1 MKVCWRKCRAV
12 VLFVERTEDLGYMK
26 IILPVAGK
34 GERMRP
40 YTNNLS
46 KCLLPVGGKTI
57 FDWIVEATRPLTP
70 TETIFITGYKAE
82 VMDRYL
88 ADKPEWGKTR
98 TVLQSDPQGLGQ
110 AISLA
115 LPYVNDDEPLLIIL
129 GDTLFDADLGRLA
142 GESENMLYTYKVQ
155 DPRRFGVAVSD
166 ESGRIL
172 RLVEK
177 PLEFVSDEAI
187 VGIYYIKD
195 VKALR
200 TALKY
205 LMDHDVRSKDEFQLT
220 DALQMMIEQDCKFR
234 TAPVHEWLDCGLP
247 ETVVQTNSWLLQ
259 NKYEL
264 NNISRIVVDQR
275 NSINNVKLIPPCIIG
290 ENVTLENCTIGP
302 NVTIGDNCVLKN
314 VNIENSMVWNDGCVE
329 NRTIQNRIVA
339 NG

>member
-1 MKVCWRKCRAV
+1 
-12 VLFVERTEDLGYMK
+12 MK

-40 YTNNLS
+40 YTNNLP

-57 FDWIVEATRPLTP
+57 IDWIVDDTRPLAP

-88 ADKPEWGKTR
+88 AGKPEWGKAR

-115 LPYVNDDEPLLIIL
+115 LPYANDDEPLLIIL

-142 GESENMLYTYKVQ
+142 GESENILYTYKVQ
-155 DPRRFGVAVSD
+155 DPRRFGVAVTG
-166 ESGRIL
+166 ENGRID

-177 PLEFVSDEAI
+177 PQEFVSDEAI

-200 TALKY
+200 AALKH
-205 LMDHDVRSKDEFQLT
+205 LMDNNIRTRGEFQLT
-220 DALQMMIEQDCKFR
+220 DALQMMIEQGCKFR
-234 TAPVHEWLDCGLP
+234 TAPVQEWLDCGLP
-247 ETVVQTNSWLLQ
+247 ETLVQTNTWLLQ
-259 NKYEL
+259 NRVTPSTTNYPSSTITQPCYIGKNAIIE
-264 NNISRIVVDQR
+264 
-275 NSINNVKLIPPCIIG
+275 NS
-290 ENVTLENCTIGP
+290 TIGP
-302 NVTIGDNCVLKN
+302 NVAIGDNCILKN
-314 VNIENSMVWNDGCVE
+314 VQLENCVMWDNE
-329 NRTIQNRIVA
+329 ELDNSSIQNTIIA
-339 NG
+339 NC